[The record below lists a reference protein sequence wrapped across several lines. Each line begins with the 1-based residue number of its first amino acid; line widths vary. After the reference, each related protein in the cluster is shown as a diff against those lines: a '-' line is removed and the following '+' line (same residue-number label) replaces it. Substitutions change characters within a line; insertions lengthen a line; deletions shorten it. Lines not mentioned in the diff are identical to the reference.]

1 MITIFVN
8 IQSARKDVIAFLG
21 ELKNL
26 LEKED
31 FNTDIDLT
39 LIQKTKK
46 GNDIYY
52 STPDTLWISSMM
64 WRM

>member
-8 IQSARKDVIAFLG
+8 IQSARKDVIAFLR
-21 ELKNL
+21 ELKTL

-39 LIQKTKK
+39 LIQKNKK
-46 GNDIYY
+46 AMICII
-52 STPDTLWISSMM
+52 LRHI
-64 WRM
+64 R